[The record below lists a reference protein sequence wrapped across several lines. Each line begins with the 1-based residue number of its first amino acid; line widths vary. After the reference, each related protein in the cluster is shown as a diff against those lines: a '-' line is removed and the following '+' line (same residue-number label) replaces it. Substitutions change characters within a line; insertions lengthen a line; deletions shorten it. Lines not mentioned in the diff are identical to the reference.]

1 MMIPVKLVRR
11 IRDTARA
18 RIARALDDL
27 DVGDAA
33 KAGDLLGLAQKLD
46 CLDRVPP
53 HRDRLIEALRAD
65 QDPDTGMWTHEEWHV
80 PLVPV
85 LQRVPMLH
93 LLGAPPLHPV
103 RELERILSSDEAL
116 RDWVES
122 LDWSH
127 PWGGPTGAGHNLISF
142 TYSADD
148 LGLISQAQLEII
160 RQVVEAGRDD
170 VYGVWHRDHLKTPE
184 MMHLGGAFATGIV
197 YARFG
202 WPLDRPEGTVKLLE
216 EIQLPTGSW
225 NENWPAGSADMD
237 AAWLL
242 DRYTRH
248 NAGLRKRAMPML
260 ERCAEYTVKRLTD
273 PDDFAKAAID
283 THLNLLSIL
292 RNLFPNPN
300 DDLPPWRFVM
310 FGQEL

>member
-1 MMIPVKLVRR
+1 MIPVKLVRR

-27 DVGDAA
+27 EPDDREKVIGTIALA
-33 KAGDLLGLAQKLD
+33 HRLGRLDLVLP
-46 CLDRVPP
+46 R
-53 HRDRLIEALRAD
+53 RERLIPILQQG
-65 QDPDTGMWTHEEWHV
+65 QDGASGGFPHEEWHV

-85 LQRVPMLH
+85 LLTVTGLRV
-93 LLGAPPLHPV
+93 LGAGLLHPV

-160 RQVVEAGRDD
+160 RQVVDAGRDD

-237 AAWLL
+237 ATWLL
-242 DRYTRH
+242 ERYTRH
-248 NAGLRKRAMPML
+248 DAALRRRAMPML

-292 RNLFPNPN
+292 RALFPNPN